1 MAQKHPNTETLKLNF
16 TPYDF
21 YFKIIQYIGAI
32 FLDISYL
39 YDFLQVDIYQS
50 SHIKVKLSNSRQ
62 SGLSISLLMQDF
74 FNLGSQKFK
83 HFY

>member
-39 YDFLQVDIYQS
+39 YDFLQVDIYQG

-62 SGLSISLLMQDF
+62 SGLSISSLCQIFIDGGQM
-74 FNLGSQKFK
+74 
-83 HFY
+83 